1 MKNIYKKNSKKL
13 AKENH
18 KREKNLINSVSE
30 KNVKKFI
37 PAYTFISD
45 EDLSEL
51 IQLSEDL
58 QDIAYQINKT
68 GMHENQFITLRSI
81 FSLFCFTL
89 NYYNEVQEI
98 SLTANKLLN
107 LMNTNKEKF
116 IALSKIE
123 FSLLNGFISNV
134 DKWVNTLFIN
144 GGADLHFMDNSMKSD
159 YETILQV
166 ITPVVANN
174 DFDLDDI
181 FDF

>member
-1 MKNIYKKNSKKL
+1 
-13 AKENH
+13 
-18 KREKNLINSVSE
+18 
-30 KNVKKFI
+30 
-37 PAYTFISD
+37 
-45 EDLSEL
+45 
-51 IQLSEDL
+51 
-58 QDIAYQINKT
+58 
-68 GMHENQFITLRSI
+68 
-81 FSLFCFTL
+81 
-89 NYYNEVQEI
+89 
-98 SLTANKLLN
+98 
-107 LMNTNKEKF
+107 MNTNKEKF